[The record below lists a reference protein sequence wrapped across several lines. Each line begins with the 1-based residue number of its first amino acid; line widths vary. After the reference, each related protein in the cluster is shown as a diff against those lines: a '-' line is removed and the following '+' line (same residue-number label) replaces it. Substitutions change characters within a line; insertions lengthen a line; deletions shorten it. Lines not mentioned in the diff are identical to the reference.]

1 MLKRW
6 KNLWLLIPLLAFAAA
21 DFPNYN
27 AFGNF
32 VNKFIYISRV
42 SSLHKVKLII
52 LRDENDQSCVT
63 RWIDSVVK
71 HKLKHLDVEC
81 HGKR

>member
-1 MLKRW
+1 MFKRW
-6 KNLWLLIPLLAFAAA
+6 KNLWLLLIPLLALAAA
-21 DFPNYN
+21 NFPNYN
-27 AFGNF
+27 AFENF
-32 VNKFIYISRV
+32 VNRG
-42 SSLHKVKLII
+42 SSLHKLKLII

-81 HGKR
+81 HVKR